1 MLPTPTADDGLGAA
15 QVVATLSRDGSS
27 GQVLPTDIASVQ
39 DDLNPVDAENQTG
52 PDSPVDDGPGIERVV
67 ATLTRDGSSARSL
80 PTDAASVKDEDQ
92 TEAGFPIDEGPGT
105 AVGVATPTR
114 DGSTARSLPT
124 DAAIAAVEDS
134 PSQSDSNDTVANDNA
149 KLRARD
155 SGVTLSSV
163 YLLLG

>member
-1 MLPTPTADDGLGAA
+1 MDERPGSGRALPTPTADDGLGAA

-67 ATLTRDGSSARSL
+67 ATLTRDGS
-80 PTDAASVKDEDQ
+80 
-92 TEAGFPIDEGPGT
+92 
-105 AVGVATPTR
+105 
-114 DGSTARSLPT
+114 TARSLPT

-134 PSQSDSNDTVANDNA
+134 PSQSDSKDTVANDNA